1 MENTVGEME
10 NKKSFVGGYDSPI
23 RTGGGVNYITSK
35 DLNDPEEMYQVGTA
49 QFAPSGTTIISTKT
63 ADTKNS
69 DANTLDTTASSA
81 NLSAKYKYPNVS
93 QSTSQM
99 PKESG
104 EYDEASI

>member
-35 DLNDPEEMYQVGTA
+35 DLNDPEEMYQVGTPV
-49 QFAPSGTTIISTKT
+49 FDSGVDQYIAGGDK
-63 ADTKNS
+63 
-69 DANTLDTTASSA
+69 DTTNSSTDL
-81 NLSAKYKYPNVS
+81 NQSYDQTNRSAKYKNPNVK

-99 PKESG
+99 PKEPTW
-104 EYDEASI
+104 DEPNI